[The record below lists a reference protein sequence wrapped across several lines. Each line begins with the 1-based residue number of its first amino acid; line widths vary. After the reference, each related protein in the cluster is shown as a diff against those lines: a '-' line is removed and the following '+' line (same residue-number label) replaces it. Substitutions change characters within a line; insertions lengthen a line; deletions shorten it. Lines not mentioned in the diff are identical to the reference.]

1 MYFYSYFAG
10 WCNGSTSRS
19 EREAAGSNPDPATKT
34 ESTSGFVVVKGGGEV
49 KKKLRCF
56 YKRFAALVAAL
67 SLCASLCVP
76 CLAANNAQWRK
87 WVVTGEREMT
97 NENGTMSRY
106 LHLTPFQDGK
116 IYAANILSHI
126 SAVSLNYEQNSSNL
140 AAGPASY
147 FISALNYPDWWRSAI
162 PLGAMSYVQVDVKK
176 ITADSTPFPSTP
188 TAVSSCL
195 LYFFDSANSVNLS
208 VDMSSYVGNSV
219 NGYGGSLSQSSGSPL
234 FISEGYTVSNSRYS
248 ASFVTVQPGSSSII
262 GISNFNNVR
271 FGWPINHFGGGISFD
286 TVPLVNLSSERLVI
300 AAVSSN
306 SKYCSV
312 NAEISF
318 WVDANKLPAG
328 LKVGDEFPSDSDA
341 FDNLRDEL
349 IKQFPEASENIQ
361 NGKDTMHGW
370 NDTET
375 VDTDVASTSI
385 SVLNALF
392 QNLGGFLFVISLMV
406 FGAVVLRMLIRK
418 AVDG

>member
-1 MYFYSYFAG
+1 M
-10 WCNGSTSRS
+10 N
-19 EREAAGSNPDPATKT
+19 
-34 ESTSGFVVVKGGGEV
+34 
-49 KKKLRCF
+49 KKHACLL
-56 YKRFAALVAAL
+56 KRFAALVSAL
-67 SLCASLCVP
+67 ILCASLCVP
-76 CLAANNAQWRK
+76 CFAANNAQWRK
-87 WVVTGEREMT
+87 WVVTGESNMT

-126 SAVSLNYEQNSSNL
+126 SSVNLNYEQNSSNV
-140 AAGPASY
+140 AVGPASF

-176 ITADSTPFPSTP
+176 ITADSTPFPSSPTP
-188 TAVSSCL
+188 VSSCL
-195 LYFFDSANSVNLS
+195 LYFFDSSNSVDLS
-208 VDMSSYVGNSV
+208 VDMSSYAGNSV
-219 NGYGGSLSQSSGSPL
+219 SGYGGSLSQTSGSPL
-234 FISEGYTVSNSRYS
+234 FISEGYTVSNVRYS

-262 GISNFNNVR
+262 AISNFNNVR

-312 NAEISF
+312 NAEVSF

-328 LKVGDEFPSDSDA
+328 LKVGDEFPADTDA
-341 FDNLRDEL
+341 FDNMRDDL
-349 IKQFPEASENIQ
+349 IDQFPEASENIE
-361 NGKDTMHGW
+361 NGKDTILGW
-370 NDTET
+370 NNTET
-375 VDTDVASTSI
+375 VDSDVASISI
-385 SVLNALF
+385 SALNALF
-392 QNLGGFLFVISLMV
+392 QNLGGFLFIVSLMV